1 MTVYPGTKLN
11 GASVSSLYLLEKM
24 ERKTNLCSGEQRA
37 NQASTRVLCTS
48 LIFSLKSR
56 DFTCLVAYL
65 DVNSLLKARL
75 VLGQRFKMF

>member
-1 MTVYPGTKLN
+1 MRDDPDN
-11 GASVSSLYLLEKM
+11 GCEGDYHDPEIS
-24 ERKTNLCSGEQRA
+24 NRA